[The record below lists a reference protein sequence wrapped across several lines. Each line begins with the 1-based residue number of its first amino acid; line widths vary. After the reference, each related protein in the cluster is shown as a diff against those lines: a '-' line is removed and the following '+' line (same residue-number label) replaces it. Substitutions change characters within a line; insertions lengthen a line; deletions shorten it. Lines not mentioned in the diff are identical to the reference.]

1 MIGLGL
7 ATAVS
12 MDNFFIHSDGTFPAA
27 SFLIIQVMDI
37 VCFAIPFALA
47 IYWRRRSEFH
57 RRLMLVATCALT
69 DAAFG
74 RFPHLPLI
82 WSPAG
87 VDLLILCGVLRD
99 LIADRR
105 VHKVYLYALP
115 AFILIQ
121 IIAVQSFIHQASW
134 WLVIAR
140 PFVH

>member
-1 MIGLGL
+1 
-7 ATAVS
+7 
-12 MDNFFIHSDGTFPAA
+12 
-27 SFLIIQVMDI
+27 
-37 VCFAIPFALA
+37 
-47 IYWRRRSEFH
+47 
-57 RRLMLVATCALT
+57 MLVATCALT

-115 AFILIQ
+115 AFISYPDYCRAIVHPSGILVAGDSSSLRSLI
-121 IIAVQSFIHQASW
+121 AN
-134 WLVIAR
+134 
-140 PFVH
+140 